1 PSSTLPSEIELT
13 SLLEVSRP
21 TVRHALQLLTEEGL
35 VERRP
40 GRGTFV
46 TGSKRRPPHKR
57 TGTLALVGPEMRDSF
72 LMRITTGAEH
82 VVSQNDYHL
91 ILCNAGNQICNEQK
105 YLRDLWEEE
114 KVDGFI
120 IMPADAPE
128 PHQTLRLLLQD
139 DAPMV
144 FVDRYFEDLA
154 VPFVV
159 SDNLRGGYLVTK
171 HLIDLGHRQIGFV
184 TRPNLYVSSV
194 AQRLQGYR
202 QALEEAGLEYNSSFV
217 FQGLLPYL
225 SEIQV
230 LEEPS
235 PRLTEYDKAAIHEF
249 LTRKDRPSAIVAC
262 NEIIAAQVMDVCRE
276 LNLRIPQDIAVV
288 GYDDDTL
295 ATLLTPPLT
304 TVRQQTLELGASA
317 ARILL
322 DLLDGNPVE
331 QGVFLPVQL
340 VVRQSCGVGL

>member
-1 PSSTLPSEIELT
+1 MKPKTEFNRHGPEPLYVQIAHYLRERIADGTYSPSSTLPSEIELT

-21 TVRHALQLLTEEGL
+21 TIRHALQLLTEEGL

-159 SDNLRGGYLVTK
+159 SCK
-171 HLIDLGHRQIGFV
+171 KF
-184 TRPNLYVSSV
+184 SSK
-194 AQRLQGYR
+194 QGW
-202 QALEEAGLEYNSSFV
+202 
-217 FQGLLPYL
+217 
-225 SEIQV
+225 
-230 LEEPS
+230 
-235 PRLTEYDKAAIHEF
+235 PRA
-249 LTRKDRPSAIVAC
+249 
-262 NEIIAAQVMDVCRE
+262 
-276 LNLRIPQDIAVV
+276 
-288 GYDDDTL
+288 
-295 ATLLTPPLT
+295 
-304 TVRQQTLELGASA
+304 
-317 ARILL
+317 
-322 DLLDGNPVE
+322 
-331 QGVFLPVQL
+331 
-340 VVRQSCGVGL
+340 